1 MNPSRIGKTPR
12 PMAGIVF
19 AYDAHSSG
27 IACEA
32 ACLASD
38 LPVNVLVS
46 PSNYR
51 QMKKLYEK
59 LPGTQNR
66 IAVYPLFL
74 DEQDLNTQRMLKLMA
89 FSGSDGAVPL
99 YMEVIM
105 NILKEMAMDRPAD
118 AIGFDLNKFLLNV
131 KLQKFDLG
139 QKGPMQLRLNLLDA
153 FMNSGSLAEK
163 FSDKSK
169 LRNKN
174 LFKAVPGSLTIVD
187 LTDPFVDPASAC
199 VLFDICLALFL
210 EDRSGVGKVVAL
222 DEAHKV
228 CLYPKWTSPESHMTP
243 AEGAREVLGSMR
255 YLAELSFPGLWLQ

>member
-1 MNPSRIGKTPR
+1 MNSPRIGKTPK
-12 PMAGIVF
+12 PVAGVVF

-27 IACEA
+27 VICEA
-32 ACLASD
+32 ACLASS

-51 QMKKLYEK
+51 EMKKLYEQ
-59 LPGTQNR
+59 LPGAQNR
-66 IAVYPLFL
+66 IVVHPLFL
-74 DEQDLNTQRMLKLMA
+74 DEQNLNTQRMLKLMA
-89 FSGSDGAVPL
+89 FNGSDGPVPL

-105 NILKEMAMDRPAD
+105 NILKDMAMDRPAN
-118 AIGFDLNKFLLNV
+118 ATGFDLNKFLLNL

-153 FMNSGSLAEK
+153 FMNNGSLAKK
-163 FSDKSK
+163 FDDKSK
-169 LRNKN
+169 LGNKK
-174 LFKAVPGSLTIVD
+174 LFKATPGSLTIVD

-228 CLYPKWTSPESHMTP
+228 CEKQPHYHNLGKLPFHPISRRVRHGHYPCVS
-243 AEGAREVLGSMR
+243 
-255 YLAELSFPGLWLQ
+255 YLDSR